1 MVRRWF
7 SYFQIL
13 SLDVVAGAVI
23 NSAVITHTFRVT
35 VAHSTFLLL
44 GLVVWIIYT
53 ADHLFDVRTINPA
66 GDVSER
72 HLFFLKY
79 SQQITRVLFT
89 AMALCLALLFVVSP
103 KIILLGVILAI
114 LVGLYMIISHT
125 NNALKGL
132 FKEFT
137 AAVLYASGIFIPVVV
152 NAETISK
159 VMVMV
164 YLSLVVLAFK
174 NLLVYAEFDKDI
186 DRGAGFSS
194 LALTLKSQVFRR
206 VVFATSFFFI
216 SLSIYL
222 FLLRPELPVI
232 LLQCVYLTIFLIHF
246 AFWKWPERFMNRS
259 VYRLIGDVSF
269 SLPVVILLF

>member
-23 NSAVITHTFRVT
+23 NSAVITHTFGVT

-53 ADHLFDVRTINPA
+53 ADHLFDVRAINPA

-79 SQQITRVLFT
+79 SRQITRVLF
-89 AMALCLALLFVVSP
+89 AAVALCLALLFVVSP
-103 KIILLGVILAI
+103 KIILLGVILAT

-137 AAVLYASGIFIPVVV
+137 AAVLYASGIFVPVLS
-152 NAETISK
+152 NPGAISK
-159 VMVMV
+159 FMVLL
-164 YLSLVVLAFK
+164 YLSLVGLAFI
-174 NLLVYAEFDKDI
+174 NLLVYAQY
-186 DRGAGFSS
+186 DRTMDRRAGFPS
-194 LALTLKSQVFRR
+194 LALTLMP
-206 VVFATSFFFI
+206 
-216 SLSIYL
+216 YL
-222 FLLRPELPVI
+222 FQRILWGTVIFFMVISFLLFVLGPGQPV
-232 LLQCVYLTIFLIHF
+232 LSLQFVYTTIFLIHLV
-246 AFWKWPERFMNRS
+246 FWKWPECFMQRS
-259 VYRLIGDVSF
+259 AYRLIGDFSF
-269 SLPVVILLF
+269 SLPVVLFFV